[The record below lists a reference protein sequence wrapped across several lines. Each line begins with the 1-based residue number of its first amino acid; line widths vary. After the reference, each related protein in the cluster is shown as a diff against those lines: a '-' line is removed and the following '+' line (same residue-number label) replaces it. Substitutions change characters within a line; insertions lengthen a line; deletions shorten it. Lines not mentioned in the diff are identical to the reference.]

1 MKYLLLA
8 AVAALAWGQSSA
20 DPVVLTVGTEK
31 ITKSMFEEILASLP
45 ERQRPDVKD
54 AAARKKIAEQIAQ
67 LVTMAQ
73 EGRARK
79 LDQTTKLKMQYNQL
93 LAQAVYLELSA
104 AKPDAAA
111 IKAYYDGHKDQWEE
125 AKARHILIRFTGSR
139 VPMRPDHKDLSEPEA
154 LTKAK
159 EVRAKIAAG
168 ADFAVVA
175 KAESDDTGSGE
186 NGGDLGA
193 PFKRG
198 AMVPEFDS
206 AAFSL
211 PVGELSQPIRSQF
224 GFHLIQVQ
232 SRTVKPLEGLQDEIE
247 QKMKP
252 EIAEQ
257 GVEALKK
264 KTVITYDESY
274 FGAKEPVVAPVKKP

>member
-93 LAQAVYLELSA
+93 LAQAVYLELAS

-139 VPMRPDHKDLSEPEA
+139 VPCAPITRIFPNPKRSRKP
-154 LTKAK
+154 KK
-159 EVRAKIAAG
+159 VRAKIAAG
-168 ADFAVVA
+168 GDFAVVA
-175 KAESDDTGSGE
+175 KARATTPGREKTAAIWARPS
-186 NGGDLGA
+186 
-193 PFKRG
+193 
-198 AMVPEFDS
+198 S
-206 AAFSL
+206 AAPWCPSL
-211 PVGELSQPIRSQF
+211 TPP
-224 GFHLIQVQ
+224 H
-232 SRTVKPLEGLQDEIE
+232 SRFPS
-247 QKMKP
+247 
-252 EIAEQ
+252 A
-257 GVEALKK
+257 
-264 KTVITYDESY
+264 S
-274 FGAKEPVVAPVKKP
+274 

>member
-1 MKYLLLA
+1 
-8 AVAALAWGQSSA
+8 
-20 DPVVLTVGTEK
+20 
-31 ITKSMFEEILASLP
+31 MFEEIIASVP

-67 LVTMAQ
+67 LITMAQ

-79 LDQTTKLKMQYNQL
+79 LDQTTKVKMQFNQVI
-93 LAQAVYLELSA
+93 AQAVYLEFAA

-111 IKAYYDGHKDQWEE
+111 IKAYYDAHKDQWEE

-139 VPMRPDHKDLSEPEA
+139 VPVRPDHKDLSEADA
-154 LTKAK
+154 LVKAN

-168 ADFAVVA
+168 ADFGVVA
-175 KAESDDTGSGE
+175 KAESDDTGSGA

-198 AMVPEFDS
+198 SMVPEFDN
-206 AAFSL
+206 AAFTL

-232 SRTVKPLEGLQDEIE
+232 SRTIKPLDGLQDEIE

-252 EIAEQ
+252 EMAEQ
-257 GVEALKK
+257 GIEALKK
-264 KTVITYDESY
+264 KTVVTYDESY
-274 FGAKEPVVAPVKKP
+274 FGAKEPVVPPAKKP

>member
-1 MKYLLLA
+1 MRFLLLA
-8 AVAALAWGQSSA
+8 VVAALAWGQSSA
-20 DPVVLTVGTEK
+20 DSVVLTVGTEK
-31 ITKSMFEEILASLP
+31 ITKSMFEEILASVP
-45 ERQRPDVKD
+45 ERQRPDAKD
-54 AAARKKIAEQIAQ
+54 GAARKKIAEQIAQ
-67 LVTMAQ
+67 LLTMAQ

-79 LDQTTKLKMQYNQL
+79 LDQTTKVKMQFNQVI
-93 LAQAVYLELSA
+93 AQAVYLELAA

-111 IKAYYDGHKDQWEE
+111 IKAYYEAHKDQWEE

-139 VPMRPDHKDLSEPEA
+139 VPVRPDHKDLSEPEA
-154 LTKAK
+154 LAKAK

-175 KAESDDTGSGE
+175 KAESDDTGSGDI
-186 NGGDLGA
+186 GGELGA

-198 AMVPEFDS
+198 AMVPEFDN

-232 SRTVKPLEGLQDEIE
+232 SRTVKPLDGLQEEIE
-247 QKMKP
+247 QKLKP
-252 EIAEQ
+252 EIAEK
-257 GVEALKK
+257 GIEALKQ
-264 KTVITYDESY
+264 KTPVTYDESY
-274 FGAKEPVVAPVKKP
+274 FGAKEPVVPPVKKP